1 MVVAHRANPTIQIL
15 DPRPEDTP
23 EELGVSSR
31 MGSLAGKTIGL
42 LENRKYHADAFLLE
56 LQKVLEQDY
65 GARQVVYAS
74 KFTFSMPCA
83 EETIDAL
90 VAECDAIVHG
100 IAD

>member
-42 LENRKYHADAFLLE
+42 LENRKYHADAFLQE

-65 GARQVVYAS
+65 GARQVVYAA

-90 VAECDAIVHG
+90 VAECDAVVHG